1 MKIKYNLFF
10 CNFYFCFSLASSDCG
25 GRERFCQDH
34 PYGLVAITLMKTK
47 KVTILLHVLSHQV
60 LESSKTLKSFELF
73 AFSFG

>member
-1 MKIKYNLFF
+1 MKIKYIFAIFTFVFPL
-10 CNFYFCFSLASSDCG
+10 LLVICG
-25 GRERFCQDH
+25 GSRERFCEDH